1 MNMGHFHNVAPVSL
15 TSHRHSAKLCRRHET
30 HVAESPQPKQPC
42 ERCLMRLVCDGF
54 GLVYLQQGGLTGG
67 IGRKRQGVG
76 MRIVEVFRTLLSMRL
91 GVLG

>member
-1 MNMGHFHNVAPVSL
+1 M
-15 TSHRHSAKLCRRHET
+15 C
-30 HVAESPQPKQPC
+30 
-42 ERCLMRLVCDGF
+42 LVCDGF